1 MSTGDLL
8 VGALIGAG
16 LVIVYVGLK
25 KSKEQKFK
33 PDFPNY
39 GIANMGFDTD
49 EASIVGSNFNSNG
62 TQGEVVNSRNRN
74 FYNK

>member
-16 LVIVYVGLK
+16 LTIVVLGLSK
-25 KSKEQKFK
+25 KKKEKFA
-33 PDFPNY
+33 PEYNNY

-49 EASIVGSNFNSNG
+49 ETSIVGSNFNASG
-62 TQGEVVNSRNRN
+62 DKKRSGN
-74 FYNK
+74 FYK